1 MLALKTIF
9 ASLSECS
16 LVIFD
21 EIDTGVSGK
30 VGLSI
35 GQKMKSISKS
45 IQVLAITHLAS
56 VAACGDCHYYIY
68 KKDDEHSSNTYI
80 KLLNYEEIIQELA
93 NISSTDTS
101 ENALAAAK
109 ELYEIAQNS

>member
-9 ASLSECS
+9 TALSNCS

-21 EIDTGVSGK
+21 EIDSGVSGK

-35 GQKMKSISKS
+35 GQKMKSISKTT
-45 IQVLAITHLAS
+45 QVLSISHLAP
-56 VAACGDCHYYIY
+56 VAACADSHYFIY
-68 KKDDEHSSNTYI
+68 KNDNETSTTSHVR
-80 KLLNYEEIIQELA
+80 KLNNEERIQELA

-101 ENALAAAK
+101 DKAIAAAK
-109 ELYEIAQNS
+109 ELFKLAQSL